1 MAKKKT
7 KVDYG
12 ALESPLMRIPKID
25 IPTVRDLIDLGF
37 TYPHELTGRSPEFLF
52 EEIRRRRPETPEV
65 RLFYFRMAV
74 YFAET
79 PEPEGEKMSPWAW
92 KD

>member
-1 MAKKKT
+1 MAKKKQE
-7 KVDYG
+7 VDYG
-12 ALESPLMRIPKID
+12 ALSSPLMRIPHVD

-37 TYPHELTGRSPEFLF
+37 TYPHELAGRSPEALY
-52 EEIRRRRPETPEV
+52 EAAKQRRPGVPET
-65 RLFYFRMAV
+65 RLYYFRMVV

-79 PEPEGEKMSPWAW
+79 PEPDGKKMSPWAW

>member
-1 MAKKKT
+1 MTKKK
-7 KVDYG
+7 KEVDYG
-12 ALESPLMRIPKID
+12 ALNSHLMRIPKID
-25 IPTVRDLIDLGF
+25 IATVRDLLDLGF
-37 TYPHELTGRSPEFLF
+37 RFPHELAGRSPEALF
-52 EEIRRRRPETPEV
+52 EEVKRRRPEVPEV

-79 PEPEGEKMSPWAW
+79 PEPAGEKMSPWAW